1 MIKAEQL
8 SYGFP
13 QKDLYDKISF
23 TLEEGRHCALIGSN
37 GVGKTTLV
45 DIIRTPEKFL
55 FDGKLQMEQ
64 VGRIGYVSQFAHREG
79 SQE

>member
-23 TLEEGRHCALIGSN
+23 TLEEGRHCALIGST

-45 DIIRTPEKFL
+45 DIIRTP
-55 FDGKLQMEQ
+55 
-64 VGRIGYVSQFAHREG
+64 
-79 SQE
+79 